1 MQAHYIEFNGKLFW
15 IQTKQFDETFI
26 TEILDNGQNIA
37 SLTLEEPASDEL
49 IKETLISKLQGEKV
63 LELVED

>member
-1 MQAHYIEFNGKLFW
+1 MPHYIEFNGKLYW

-26 TEILDNGQNIA
+26 TEILDNGETIA
-37 SLTLEEPASDEL
+37 SLSLEVPASDEL
-49 IKETLISKLQGEKV
+49 VRETLISKLHGEKV